1 MADTS
6 TQPRVLTPRKLDQQE
21 TRQTLN
27 QWRTVF
33 RNFYRR
39 CPYYSIFMLPTT
51 QWDQT
56 ANRGLTQE
64 QTGLK
69 RNPETL
75 ASDLEGFLDSVA
87 SYLPFDYVAD
97 KLRSETTDIQSVWSV
112 VYEIYDAELTT
123 TNYLDYASMTKDPDE
138 TYRNYYNRLV
148 GFVRQHLPTGAV
160 EADGV
165 QSPRTEEKNDNWTP
179 GRDSHSL
186 A

>member
-1 MADTS
+1 MTDTNV
-6 TQPRVLTPRKLDQQE
+6 QPRALAPRKLDQQE

-27 QWRTVF
+27 QWKTVL

-39 CPYYSIFMLPTT
+39 CPYYSIFLLPATK
-51 QWDQT
+51 WDQSP
-56 ANRGLTQE
+56 NRGFLQE

-69 RNPETL
+69 RTAETL

-97 KLRSETTDIQSVWSV
+97 KLRTESTDIQSVWSI

-123 TNYLDYASMTKDPDE
+123 TNYLDYATMMKDPDE

-165 QSPRTEEKNDNWTP
+165 ISP
-179 GRDSHSL
+179 
-186 A
+186 